1 MRKVALVV
9 GSMRIGLTLLNGALV
24 FSTAMFAQGGQGQ
37 PKAPGPGQDMWIT
50 AQQMQDIMAKMPM
63 KDGKPGA
70 FSTRLFNASTFSC
83 AFIRITESD
92 GPHTHGD
99 WSEVYIIQSGS
110 GTMETGG
117 VMKGPWAKGSAVH
130 QTMFKSEDGKA
141 SAPVG
146 ENKLNQP
153 GDPPPLADA
162 SGTSIEGGI
171 DQDVHAG
178 DLILVPAGTPHMW
191 KKVNGNVVYLD
202 IKFPKAD

>member
-1 MRKVALVV
+1 MTLAVAAFTCAVAL
-9 GSMRIGLTLLNGALV
+9 
-24 FSTAMFAQGGQGQ
+24 AQQNTNSN
-37 PKAPGPGQDMWIT
+37 KAPGPGQDLLIT

-63 KDGKPGA
+63 KDGKPGP

-130 QTMFKSEDGKA
+130 QTMFKSEDGKTTA
-141 SAPVG
+141 TG

-153 GDPPPLADA
+153 GDPPPLADT
-162 SGTSIEGGI
+162 SGTSIEGGV
-171 DQDVHAG
+171 DQVVHAG
-178 DLILVPAGTPHMW
+178 DRVLVPAGTPHQW
-191 KKVNGNVVYLD
+191 KKVDGNVVYLD
-202 IKFPKAD
+202 IKFPKAN